1 MRSKIFAIALAVL
14 MPSSGIAGSATYIL
28 GQESVISS
36 YYDVGSEIGRGGS
49 TFSSQAELV
58 GTDLKS
64 IFRAPV
70 EHPKKTLKWVGII
83 GGLVLVDRPVTQF
96 YQEHVQP
103 ALNWKLG
110 SIDPAFHGADGF
122 IVYGVGG
129 QFLGASMFGDVKG
142 RDTAF
147 LAGKSMAYSVLFTHI
162 LLKPIFGRNRPSPD
176 LSSCP
181 STSPPYTCD
190 PYDFGHHYSPQ
201 IGSVQGGSAM
211 PSFHFTMYFSVAR
224 VYQLSYDNYWVPYGL
239 AALAA
244 TSNIYGHHHWVSDMV
259 AGSLLGT
266 LIGTK
271 VYRNYEKA
279 GGGGSESGS
288 RLVMP
293 ILDQDRIGIS
303 YYARF

>member
-1 MRSKIFAIALAVL
+1 MLAIALAIL
-14 MPSSGIAGSATYIL
+14 MPSAGMA
-28 GQESVISS
+28 GQSSHALEDQAAFSS
-36 YYDVGSEIGRGGS
+36 YYDIGNDRERGGGS
-49 TFSSQAELV
+49 LSSQVELV

-64 IFRAPV
+64 IFRVPV

-96 YQEHVQP
+96 YQEHIEP
-103 ALNWKLG
+103 ALNWKLN
-110 SIDPAFHGADGF
+110 SISPSFEGADGY
-122 IVYGVGG
+122 IVYAVGG
-129 QFLGASMFGDVKG
+129 QFLGASMFGDAKG

-147 LAGKSMAYSVLFTHI
+147 LAGKSMAYSVLFTHL
-162 LLKPIFGRNRPSPD
+162 LLKPIFGRNRPSQD

-181 STSPPYTCD
+181 NTTPPYTCD
-190 PYDFGHHYSPQ
+190 PYDFGHHYWPQ
-201 IGSVQGGSAM
+201 IGPVQGGSAM

-224 VYQLSYDNYWVPYGL
+224 VYQLSYHNCWLPYGL

-244 TSNIYGHHHWVSDMV
+244 TSNIYGHKHWVSDMV

-279 GGGGSESGS
+279 GGAGSEAGN

-293 ILDQDRIGIS
+293 ILNQDRIGIS

>member
-1 MRSKIFAIALAVL
+1 MKKKIACAVL
-14 MPSSGIAGSATYIL
+14 VFLLPLPSLAGAL
-28 GQESVISS
+28 GNLGESQ
-36 YYDVGSEIGRGGS
+36 S
-49 TFSSQAELV
+49 TFWPYNTTGDGDPHEPAVTSQVKLV
-58 GTDLKS
+58 GTDIKS
-64 IFRAPV
+64 IFRTPI
-70 EHPKKTLKWVGII
+70 EEPKKTLKWVGIV

-96 YQEHVQP
+96 YQEHVEP
-103 ALNWKLG
+103 ALNWKLN
-110 SIDPAFHGADGF
+110 SISPGLEGADGY
-122 IVYGVGG
+122 IVYGVGA
-129 QFLGASMFGDVKG
+129 QFLGASMFGDTKG

-147 LAGKSMAYSVLFTHI
+147 LAGKSMAYSVLVTHL

-181 STSPPYTCD
+181 SATPPYTCD
-190 PYDFGHHYSPQ
+190 PYDFGHHYWPQ
-201 IGSVQGGSAM
+201 IGSVEGGSAM

-224 VYQLSYDNYWVPYGL
+224 VYQLSYDNYWVPYSL

-279 GGGGSESGS
+279 GGVGSQGGN

-293 ILDQDRIGIS
+293 ILDQDRVGIS

>member
-1 MRSKIFAIALAVL
+1 MRMRAAMILLMLASTAAQAST
-14 MPSSGIAGSATYIL
+14 MDMERL
-28 GQESVISS
+28 GQNASWAEVEYASPKKP
-36 YYDVGSEIGRGGS
+36 GQERGKE
-49 TFSSQAELV
+49 QVHLV
-58 GTDLKS
+58 EEDLKS
-64 IFRAPV
+64 IIRAPMDQ
-70 EHPKKTLKWVGII
+70 PKRVLKWVGIV

-96 YQEHVQP
+96 YQEHVEP
-103 ALNWKLG
+103 ALNWKLN
-110 SIDPAFHGADGF
+110 SIDPTFHGADGY

-129 QFLGASMFGDVKG
+129 QFLGASMFGDTKG

-147 LAGKSMAYSVLFTHI
+147 LAGKSMAYSVLFTHV
-162 LLKPIFGRNRPSPD
+162 LLKPIFGRNRPSSD

-181 STSPPYTCD
+181 NTTPPYTCD
-190 PYDFGHHYSPQ
+190 PYDFGHHYWPQ
-201 IGSVQGGSAM
+201 IGPVQGGSAM

-259 AGSLLGT
+259 AGSLLGA

-279 GGGGSESGS
+279 GGVGSEAGS